1 MYALQ
6 FDERPDDSDLVKRAY
21 QRPNMIVIGPST
33 GIIGGRRAAWAPVE
47 SPSFMNRVFE
57 LKAIASADNGENAD
71 AKTGVMKIG
80 DFASFCDFLESMT
93 VD

>member
-1 MYALQ
+1 M
-6 FDERPDDSDLVKRAY
+6 D
-21 QRPNMIVIGPST
+21 G
-33 GIIGGRRAAWAPVE
+33 
-47 SPSFMNRVFE
+47 VFE
-57 LKAIASADNGENAD
+57 LKANGSADNGENAD